1 MVKQESCMYV
11 YKSTLKQH
19 TLLDVRNTYKHSITN
34 YVARHA
40 TKKKDPGRQFNYV
53 TMTLK
58 YLSITPV
65 VCFASLQN
73 VFSYASVK
81 LHS

>member
-40 TKKKDPGRQFNYV
+40 TKKKKIQAGNLI
-53 TMTLK
+53 TL
-58 YLSITPV
+58 
-65 VCFASLQN
+65 Q
-73 VFSYASVK
+73 
-81 LHS
+81 